1 VKALHKANNE
11 AGDRQVALESF
22 GDLTPEKAQGLQ
34 AERDRGTWDGRVWV
48 VAGDVTYRIA
58 LPAAALLVAHQ
69 FGPDPAGFETTVTG
83 GKDPDEEPMPWP
95 MARHEI
101 GVRLLK
107 LERRF
112 KRLARFAAKY
122 EGAPISRDTIQF
134 CEISGGMSTALRER
148 IEEKGAP
155 KR

>member
-1 VKALHKANNE
+1 MPLKVDDKGIPVKGHGRQVRARRRGRLRVAVDPDATVKALHKANNE

-95 MARHEI
+95 MARHEL
-101 GVRLLK
+101 GVRQ
-107 LERRF
+107 R
-112 KRLARFAAKY
+112 
-122 EGAPISRDTIQF
+122 P
-134 CEISGGMSTALRER
+134 
-148 IEEKGAP
+148 P
-155 KR
+155 P